1 MPMSH
6 EAAGTM
12 VHDVASMS
20 VFDFDHAEAAADL
33 AENGWIH
40 RPAGISPALMAAL
53 RAETEAFLT
62 GDGHDLSTWRFPGK
76 KAQFLWEL
84 PDGLTLRQLKN
95 EVAAVTGMDPD
106 RVTLSERHVKV
117 YSPEAD
123 DFPPPHKDRGAS
135 TFTLGFAIRVPDD
148 SRLVLWPN
156 VDTSFNFYP
165 TSAEW
170 RDSRPTADLPENV
183 IEGIEPVTVDMRP
196 GDFVAFRGAEIYH
209 ERFRPA
215 STAVLYLKFNEIG
228 LDPLGE
234 DPDTTAMLEHTADL
248 RASGQVDAA
257 SLSIS
262 PLVVGLRTE
271 EFFPG
276 GQLHV
281 QARFVDGSC
290 AAGIDEAAVGLMRRV
305 MRAGSVPVALLEGD
319 DRDAALDL
327 LERGVLVLR
336 L

>member
-1 MPMSH
+1 MPMSQ
-6 EAAGTM
+6 EAAGTL

-20 VFDFDHAEAAADL
+20 VFDFDHAEAAAEL
-33 AENGWIH
+33 ADNGWIH
-40 RPAGISPALMAAL
+40 RSGGISAPLMEAL
-53 RAETEAFLT
+53 RAETEAFLS
-62 GDGHDLSTWRFPGK
+62 GDSGDLSSWRFPGK
-76 KAQFLWEL
+76 KAQFLWEV
-84 PDGLTLRQLKN
+84 PDGLTLAQLKA
-95 EVAAVTGMDPD
+95 EVAAVTGMDPE

-117 YSPEAD
+117 YSPDAD

-170 RDSRPTADLPENV
+170 RDSRSTAELPENV
-183 IEGIEPVTVDMRP
+183 VEGIEPVTVDMRP

-215 STAVLYLKFNEIG
+215 STAVLYLKFNESG

-234 DPDTTAMLEHTADL
+234 DPDTSATLAHTADL
-248 RASGQVDAA
+248 RERGQIDSA

-281 QARFVDGSC
+281 QARFIDGSC
-290 AAGIDEAAVGLMRRV
+290 AAGLDEGSVALMRRI

-319 DRDAALDL
+319 DREAALEL
-327 LERGVLVLR
+327 LDRGVVVLE